1 MVPFDDRTIR
11 YIFQLEMNAAVVF
24 NVNSNDGITKVLE
37 EVANNLNGDF
47 IVTEVRV
54 SLFPNAAR

>member
-1 MVPFDDRTIR
+1 
-11 YIFQLEMNAAVVF
+11 MNAAVVF

>member
-11 YIFQLEMNAAVVF
+11 YIFQLEMNASVVF
-24 NVNSNDGITKVLE
+24 NFNSNYGITKVLE